1 MGRSPDFM
9 NVTFAAWPRRRATSP
24 AAGPSSARTCGG
36 LLRVHQRARP
46 DPDHSLINLQRSRT
60 ASGVFNLEEG
70 TALQVV
76 RETDAGIVVRGA
88 RILATLGPL
97 SDEIAVYSPR
107 VARHT
112 ETHSPFALNFAIP
125 CATPGSSSC
134 AARASTWAG
143 PTSSTRSAR
152 ASRRWTASSSSTM
165 CWCRGSACVP
175 AGRRR
180 PAQRHGHEHHSMTH
194 TAHQGAAKNRQVRVR
209 PRAGAPDDQDPGQAH
224 LPHSEERLAE
234 LMLYTELTKACTR
247 LRGRRRSS
255 TNGASC
261 ARRTA
266 GREHPQ
272 PLHDRLPQNG
282 GILQLLGSSSFMII
296 PTEADFSGPLAPE
309 IAQYPR
315 PTPPR
320 RVTG

>member
-1 MGRSPDFM
+1 MAAAASYFARGRSRVRREHAAPTTKYISEHDLTLTLADQPPAEPD
-9 NVTFAAWPRRRATSP
+9 R
-24 AAGPSSARTCGG
+24 
-36 LLRVHQRARP
+36 
-46 DPDHSLINLQRSRT
+46 
-60 ASGVFNLEEG
+60 SGVFNLEEG
-70 TALQVV
+70 TALKVV

-165 CWCRGSACVP
+165 CWCRGSAWFLLGDVDLLN
-175 AGRRR
+175 ATATSTR
-180 PAQRHGHEHHSMTH
+180 SMTH

-209 PRAGAPDDQDPGQAH
+209 PRAGAPDGRPWATPTCRTPRASGRADAVHRAH
-224 LPHSEERLAE
+224 EGLH
-234 LMLYTELTKACTR
+234 TR
-247 LRGRRRSS
+247 LR
-255 TNGASC
+255 ADAE
-261 ARRTA
+261 ARRM
-266 GREHPQ
+266 GRHVPAHCR
-272 PLHDRLPQNG
+272 PRAPAT
-282 GILQLLGSSSFMII
+282 SS
-296 PTEADFSGPLAPE
+296 
-309 IAQYPR
+309 
-315 PTPPR
+315 
-320 RVTG
+320 